1 MRGENMNELLYYA
14 NLAPFKDILA
24 KSEVRL
30 AKSTLEINE
39 FLIALDF
46 VKNKQSI
53 FVVLPT
59 LSDAQTYYDDLI
71 KYLSFDKVLF
81 FPADEL
87 LTTEM
92 LSSSGDFIFER
103 LQTIFSLLSDENYI
117 VITNTNGLIR
127 KEFPKEVIKSACFTL
142 TKGKVIK
149 REDLVKKL
157 IVAGYKFNYTT
168 VKTGDYSKRG
178 SIIDIYLFGEE
189 DPIRI
194 DFLMMK

>member
-53 FVVLPT
+53 FVVLST

-71 KYLSFDKVLF
+71 K
-81 FPADEL
+81 
-87 LTTEM
+87 
-92 LSSSGDFIFER
+92 
-103 LQTIFSLLSDENYI
+103 
-117 VITNTNGLIR
+117 
-127 KEFPKEVIKSACFTL
+127 
-142 TKGKVIK
+142 
-149 REDLVKKL
+149 
-157 IVAGYKFNYTT
+157 
-168 VKTGDYSKRG
+168 
-178 SIIDIYLFGEE
+178 IIS
-189 DPIRI
+189 
-194 DFLMMK
+194 